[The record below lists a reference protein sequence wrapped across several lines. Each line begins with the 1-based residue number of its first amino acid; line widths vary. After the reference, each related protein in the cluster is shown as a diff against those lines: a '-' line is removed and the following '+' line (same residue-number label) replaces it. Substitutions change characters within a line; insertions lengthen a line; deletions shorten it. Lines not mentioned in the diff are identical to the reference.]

1 MLNDELKKQNL
12 TYKRIKKNSN
22 YKPKKKLE
30 PAQINLCQ
38 TCKSSYEIEK
48 ENEEN
53 HETQCKKKPML
64 KYETK
69 RKISKKNDANTWLKA
84 QNIKKK
90 INS

>member
-69 RKISKKNDANTWLKA
+69 RKISKKKWCQHLIESTKY
-84 QNIKKK
+84 
-90 INS
+90 